1 MTIDA
6 LKPQPDRLRKTLLDL
21 LTVASPTGDT
31 DAMAEFM
38 RQRLAPFAVRVST
51 STRGNVSAV
60 LGDGEPTRALAAHM
74 DTLGA
79 MVQAIRPDGRLELT
93 PLGTWS
99 ARFAEGARVTVKTG
113 WSDIRGTVL
122 PLLSSGHAYSNEV
135 DTQPVSWSNVTLRLD
150 IPTESAAE
158 TQAAGVQCGD
168 IVTVDPQPEF
178 LPNGYLV
185 SRFLDNKAA
194 IACCLEALA
203 LLKESARVPKIPVCF
218 AFTNAEEIGYGA
230 GTALPQTIRELISVD
245 IAPVAPNQNSH
256 EHCATLGFK
265 DASGPH
271 SRILLRRLEQLAR
284 RQNIPCVRDVF
295 RHYHSDC
302 SSTLAAGYDTR
313 TALLGFGT
321 DSTHGYER
329 THINSLL
336 AVTELMVAWVLDD
349 NTRALP
355 RPSIDQT
362 ADSVQRIKSDA
373 SR

>member
-1 MTIDA
+1 MSRDV
-6 LKPQPDRLRKTLLDL
+6 LQPQPDRIRTTLLEL
-21 LTVASPTGDT
+21 LAVASPTGDT
-31 DAMAEFM
+31 EGMAELL
-38 RQRLAPFAVRVST
+38 RQRLKVFPVDVST
-51 STRGNVSAV
+51 TNRGNVLAV

-99 ARFAEGARVTVKTG
+99 ARFAEGARVTVRT
-113 WSDIRGTVL
+113 SRTDIRGTVL
-122 PLLSSGHAYSNEV
+122 PSLSSGHAYSDEV
-135 DTQPVSWSNVTLRLD
+135 DTQPVSWSNLELRLD
-150 IPTESAAE
+150 IPTGSAAE

-168 IVTVDPQPEF
+168 IVAVDPQPEC
-178 LPNGYLV
+178 LPNGYVV
-185 SRFLDNKAA
+185 SRFLDNKAG
-194 IACCLEALA
+194 IACCLEALT
-203 LLKESARVPKIPVCF
+203 LLKESRRKPRIPVCF
-218 AFTNAEEIGYGA
+218 AFTNAEETGYGA
-230 GTALPQTIRELISVD
+230 GTALPHSIKNLVSVD

-256 EHCATLGFK
+256 EHCATLGYK

-271 SRILLRRLEQLAR
+271 NRILLRRLEQLAI

-329 THINSLL
+329 THINSLV

-349 NTRALP
+349 DTRALP
-355 RPSIDQT
+355 RPSL
-362 ADSVQRIKSDA
+362 AESSEPVHRIKADT
-373 SR
+373 